1 MDAVLAGMLPT
12 PEAERLDS
20 TVASALRAARR
31 SVMGDT
37 LAAMRPTPSPKPSLV
52 FDSPSAPSSA
62 PLGARDISSIHS
74 DGSVGGNTPG
84 EDMVVLSEE
93 EQREEALAAQIAAQA
108 GDLLEEEENADSGDD
123 DQPDHQLTYDW
134 ENSDDAAEEDGD
146 ATALSVAEGPLALRT
161 GARARTEA
169 SAVAERRTEPP
180 SVHFRRQV
188 VPGSV
193 MPSSSSSAVF
203 SIHSSTKLRLF
214 ASGSAAD
221 GAAADSSG
229 GRVGGPMRPWDGR
242 ETVTPDHGEL
252 LFYGLQVSE
261 VLLIQRTLA
270 NLFG

>member
-1 MDAVLAGMLPT
+1 MDAVLTGMLPT

-123 DQPDHQLTYDW
+123 DQPDHQLT
-134 ENSDDAAEEDGD
+134 
-146 ATALSVAEGPLALRT
+146 T
-161 GARARTEA
+161 GKIPTTPPKKTVTQRPSPSPKVSSPCVQTRARTEA
-169 SAVAERRTEPP
+169 SAVAEKRTEPP

-229 GRVGGPMRPWDGR
+229 GRVGGPMGRQRDGHR
-242 ETVTPDHGEL
+242 TSANSCFMDFKCPKSCSFSG
-252 LFYGLQVSE
+252 LFF
-261 VLLIQRTLA
+261 